1 MRTLS
6 AAVFG
11 CGPKTISRAAG
22 SSARAYSFPRESGEA
37 REPMLQVGGAANVD
51 QLGDHVV
58 NRRRL

>member
-11 CGPKTISRAAG
+11 CGPKTISCR
-22 SSARAYSFPRESGEA
+22 RIFRSFPRESGEA